1 MSTTVPTT
9 NSFMYQTMHAQPTDV
24 QRLLDAGWEPA
35 QQAAAIVGGAER
47 IFLTGIGTSYHAALV
62 GSWLLRAAGYDAR
75 AVNSFDMARYG
86 SSFGVRPGD
95 AVILMAHTGLKLISS
110 EALNAAVNADAAVIS
125 VGNTSAEHPGS
136 QLILRTVQPERSAA
150 YTSSHVCAMTV
161 LAQLAT
167 VLGEQRGAQA
177 TAGFRQALSAL
188 PDQIAGVLA
197 REDEAL
203 PVSRAA
209 TSSRVYAA
217 GAGPNE
223 ATALESVIKVREAA
237 YGWIDALAL
246 EQFMHGPIVAVN
258 AGDIAALVNVSGPAE
273 ERTGQIAAM
282 LSHVG
287 VTVWLIGKPALAAP
301 NANVFSL
308 PETDE
313 LISPLLAVVPYQ
325 ILAYQMAVER
335 GVNPDTFRRDNPLY
349 LEAFAL
355 SPLRAT

>member
-1 MSTTVPTT
+1 
-9 NSFMYQTMHAQPTDV
+9 MYQTMHSQPADV
-24 QRLLDAGWEPA
+24 QRLLDEGWTLAQEAAGL
-35 QQAAAIVGGAER
+35 IGGAER

-75 AVNSFDMARYG
+75 AVSSFDMAHYAD
-86 SSFGVRPGD
+86 SIGVRPSD

-110 EALNAAVNADAAVIS
+110 DALKVAVNADATVIS
-125 VGNTSAEHPGS
+125 VGNLAAEHPGS
-136 QLILRTVQPERSAA
+136 QLILRTIAQEKSAA

-161 LAQLAT
+161 LAQIAT
-167 VLGEQRGAQA
+167 VLGEQRSAAA
-177 TAGFRQALSAL
+177 TSGFRAALTKLPIQIADALSRQ
-188 PDQIAGVLA
+188 DDV
-197 REDEAL
+197 L
-203 PVSRAA
+203 PVSKAA
-209 TSSRVYAA
+209 VSARVYAA

-246 EQFMHGPIVAVN
+246 EQFMHGPIVAAN

-282 LSHVG
+282 LSAVG
-287 VTVWLIGKPALAAP
+287 VNIWLIGKPAPSVPSAT
-301 NANVFSL
+301 VFSL

-325 ILAYQMAVER
+325 ILAYQIAAER
-335 GVNPDTFRRDNPLY
+335 GINPDTFRRDNPLY
-349 LEAFAL
+349 AEAFAL
-355 SPLRAT
+355 APLRAT